1 MAYSTFRPAL
11 FTLDPERAHRL
22 ALDAARLY
30 GHLRARPL
38 SGSPVNL
45 MGLRFPNRLGLAAGF
60 DKSAEAVDGLG
71 KLGFGFIEVGTVT
84 PRPQPGQSRPRLFR
98 LPKSG
103 ALINRLGFP
112 NDGAAVIA
120 RRLRHR
126 RYGGI
131 VGVNIGKNADTPI
144 DQAVDDYIRCLR
156 AVWDTA
162 DYIAVN
168 ISSPN
173 TASLRELHRPHRL
186 EPLLTAL
193 LSERDALGRE
203 LYRHVPIVLKISPD
217 LDCDSLRGIAG
228 IALRLSLDGIIAT
241 NTTVRRDD
249 STIGEPGSQAGGLS
263 GAPLHELSLQAV
275 SALRRLLGP
284 TFPIIGVGGVDSPDR
299 ARAMRSAGAD
309 LVQIFTGIIYRG
321 PTLVAQC
328 VRALRGA
335 GMAAE

>member
-1 MAYSTFRPAL
+1 MAYSAFRPAL

-30 GHLRARPL
+30 GRLPGRPL
-38 SGSPVNL
+38 SGSAVNL

-60 DKSAEAVDGLG
+60 DKNAEAADGLG

-112 NDGAAVIA
+112 NHGAAVVA
-120 RRLRHR
+120 RRLRRR

-131 VGVNIGKNADTPI
+131 IGVNIGKNADTPI
-144 DQAVDDYIRCLR
+144 DAAVDDYILCLR
-156 AVWDTA
+156 AVYEVA

-168 ISSPN
+168 VSSPN
-173 TASLRELHRPHRL
+173 TASLRDLHRPERL

-193 LSERDALGRE
+193 LSERGAISRE
-203 LYRHVPIVLKISPD
+203 QQRHVPIVLKISPD
-217 LDCDSLRGIAG
+217 LDFDLLKEVAG
-228 IALRLSLDGIIAT
+228 VALRIPLDGIIAT
-241 NTTVRRDD
+241 NTTIHRDNSVLTD
-249 STIGEPGSQAGGLS
+249 AGSQVGGLS
-263 GAPLHELSLQAV
+263 GAPLHHLSLRAV
-275 SALRRLLGP
+275 ATLRRLLGP
-284 TFPIIGVGGVDSPDR
+284 AFPIVGVGGVDSPAK
-299 ARAMRSAGAD
+299 ARAMCAAGAD
-309 LVQIFTGIIYRG
+309 LVQLFTGMIYRG
-321 PTLVAQC
+321 PSLVAEC

-335 GMAAE
+335 GLVAE